1 MRRILLASNSA
12 ARLEQARAEL
22 HDKNTVCFLGDVKS
36 GKTVSSSLL
45 KHAVVNHFVPDRAD
59 DYQAIVSQ
67 GMDAINRSLGDM
79 IMYRQFPASTLP
91 VSDPQI
97 VLDIYK
103 MSGNGAGKFDII
115 LRDSSGEHFFKYMLR
130 ECPDPCDRLQEIL
143 DYSSGPDK
151 VGPLA
156 HYVFA
161 RLYILTIDC
170 SDAVA
175 LEHKQSLLANALLTL
190 KKLHAA
196 ASLTQ
201 MDKIASPIAI
211 LFTKTDLLNGDAVSQ
226 STTELLDRMPE
237 LKSALNRLHK
247 GKLEC
252 FKVSISTCPESKH
265 DQDERVK
272 REKQTHDEKYAD
284 TSRRRRQIE
293 AEISAKHSREQKKM
307 ENELGSA
314 DLEAHMS
321 EYAEK
326 LHRKLDSTP
335 LPEDFDE
342 EKVRRGQTHRPE
354 SPLAYTHEEYV
365 RLIVWMISQLVGS
378 R

>member
-130 ECPDPCDRLQEIL
+130 E
-143 DYSSGPDK
+143 
-151 VGPLA
+151 
-156 HYVFA
+156 
-161 RLYILTIDC
+161 
-170 SDAVA
+170 
-175 LEHKQSLLANALLTL
+175 
-190 KKLHAA
+190 
-196 ASLTQ
+196 
-201 MDKIASPIAI
+201 
-211 LFTKTDLLNGDAVSQ
+211 
-226 STTELLDRMPE
+226 
-237 LKSALNRLHK
+237 
-247 GKLEC
+247 
-252 FKVSISTCPESKH
+252 
-265 DQDERVK
+265 
-272 REKQTHDEKYAD
+272 
-284 TSRRRRQIE
+284 
-293 AEISAKHSREQKKM
+293 
-307 ENELGSA
+307 
-314 DLEAHMS
+314 
-321 EYAEK
+321 
-326 LHRKLDSTP
+326 
-335 LPEDFDE
+335 
-342 EKVRRGQTHRPE
+342 
-354 SPLAYTHEEYV
+354 
-365 RLIVWMISQLVGS
+365 
-378 R
+378 